1 MGYIFETEIE
11 TIINTVRSRTIG
23 EDDSIELRKV
33 LTADIHPAI
42 KAYFKNEV
50 DKFLH
55 HERLIEL
62 RSKKFPYAL
71 SEVISLQ
78 KQIDMVLINRYEFVQ
93 EDFLALLDEAVHFHF
108 NYLCRPQWTL
118 QSFVFE
124 KKRKIGSNELLRKM
138 RYCSTYSYF
147 PKVIQ
152 RYVSTKGVAEISY
165 EEFKEIIKK
174 IDRAVTGTYSAKQIS
189 GLLRSMLSFILA
201 GIPNTSNILSGPS
214 LPINAAIVF
223 FEDKERFDIM
233 SQLESERDKN
243 GVTQLSI
250 DRLSK
255 IIESVQVT
263 KPEIIEE
270 KTVEATPPEIEIR
283 EVVSIENQ
291 DELPPTPVL
300 EIKEHVP
307 TSEIKEVDSPVV
319 QEEQPRKRKKQR
331 VLYVSIEFTNAE
343 RKSFVRKLFKKEEGL
358 FDASIDT
365 LSRSKEWK
373 DASLVLDRIFI
384 ENGIDPF
391 SKDAIRFT
399 DRVWESFQSG
409 GK

>member
-50 DKFLH
+50 DKLLH
-55 HERLIEL
+55 QERLLEL

-71 SEVISLQ
+71 REVISLQ

-108 NYLCRPQWTL
+108 NYVCRPQWTL

-138 RYCSTYSYF
+138 RYCSAYSYF

-174 IDRAVTGTYSAKQIS
+174 IDNAVTGGYSAQQLS

-201 GIPNTSNILSGPS
+201 GIPSTSNILSGPS
-214 LPINAAIVF
+214 FPINAAIVF

-233 SQLESERDKN
+233 SRLESERDKN
-243 GVTQLSI
+243 GLTQLSI
-250 DRLSK
+250 NQLSK
-255 IIESVQVT
+255 IIESVQVE
-263 KPEIIEE
+263 KPEIVEE
-270 KTVEATPPEIEIR
+270 KTVEATSPEIVIA

-291 DELPPTPVL
+291 DEHPTTPVL
-300 EIKEHVP
+300 ETEESVP
-307 TSEIKEVDSPVV
+307 TSEIQEEVSPVV
-319 QEEQPRKRKKQR
+319 QEERPRKRKKPHVR
-331 VLYVSIEFTNAE
+331 YVSIEFTNAE
-343 RKSFVRKLFKKEEGL
+343 RKSFVRKLFKKDEGL
-358 FDASIDT
+358 FDAAIDT

-384 ENGIDPF
+384 ENSIDPF